1 MTKTLQTRITKL
13 LDRAGDEMSER
24 QAERYFHQ
32 VVQAF
37 DEAHFEH
44 LPDTTCRSLARIAGS
59 LQAEYPNFS

>member
-1 MTKTLQTRITKL
+1 
-13 LDRAGDEMSER
+13 MSER